1 MYTSS
6 GELYF
11 SDCEKDEIE
20 ICLNCTKPIEEC
32 YGDCEFSGAQQRPP
46 SHSIRIKDVTTGDVY
61 NSITE
66 AAQAFGRSI
75 KTICRASKSDTRR
88 VAGHKLIRIQ

>member
-1 MYTSS
+1 MYTSD

-11 SDCEKDEIE
+11 SDYEKAEIE
-20 ICLNCTKPIEEC
+20 ICLNCTKSVEEC
-32 YGDCEFSGAQQRPP
+32 YGNCEFSGAQQRQP
-46 SHSIRIKDVTTGDVY
+46 SHSVRIKDVTTGVVY
-61 NSITE
+61 SSITE

>member
-1 MYTSS
+1 MYTSD

-11 SDCEKDEIE
+11 SDYEKAEIE
-20 ICLNCTKPIEEC
+20 ICLNCTKPVEEC
-32 YGDCEFSGAQQRPP
+32 YGMCEFKNTPTKQPVRTVK
-46 SHSIRIKDVTTGDVY
+46 IKDVGTGIVY

>member
-1 MYTSS
+1 MYTSN
-6 GELYF
+6 GDLYF

-32 YGDCEFSGAQQRPP
+32 YGDCEFNAAQKRQS
-46 SHSIRIKDVTTGDVY
+46 SHSIRIKDVTTGIIY

>member
-1 MYTSS
+1 MHTSS

-32 YGDCEFSGAQQRPP
+32 YGNCEFNAAQKRQP
-46 SHSIRIKDVTTGDVY
+46 SHNVRIKDVTTGIVY

-75 KTICRASKSDTRR
+75 KTIHRASKSDTRR
-88 VAGHKLIRIQ
+88 VAGHKLIRIH

>member
-1 MYTSS
+1 MYTSN

-11 SDCEKDEIE
+11 SACEKDEIE
-20 ICLNCTKPIEEC
+20 ICLNCTKSVEEC
-32 YGDCEFSGAQQRPP
+32 YGDCEFNTERKIQS
-46 SHSIRIKDVTTGDVY
+46 SHSMRIKDVTTGAVY